1 MLFRSNEALC
11 QGSGGHER
19 RGGGTARK
27 RRCGLGMALCG
38 RRRTEAWSHG
48 RRDGICGGAV
58 SVHVCATMG
67 WDSPMLQRLDSL
79 GGRRAQTRSEAGCRR
94 LRMQETRQFHRAAVV
109 RETSGAAHGVLDAA
123 DAMRRRGRRR
133 AEDDEERAHARE
145 RTTRGDEG
153 KWRGV
158 ADRVHRERAQRM
170 QLRRRATSVSRECQQ
185 SPASGS
191 RVTREYGQYLSTVRV
206 VEYTQCQQRVSVVSP
221 GSTPGV
227 KYTP

>member
-1 MLFRSNEALC
+1 MGTRPCARDPEDVRGGAGDGAETALRAGRGPLRAAAHGSVVARTARWDLRRRGECGCMRDHGAGLTDVAATGLVGQPLRADTQRGGLSEALC
-11 QGSGGHER
+11 ARNQAIPSSCRRAGDVGRGAWRLGRSGRKAQGGDGGGRKTTKGGRTHRGR
-19 RGGGTARK
+19 RG
-27 RRCGLGMALCG
+27 
-38 RRRTEAWSHG
+38 
-48 RRDGICGGAV
+48 
-58 SVHVCATMG
+58 
-67 WDSPMLQRLDSL
+67 
-79 GGRRAQTRSEAGCRR
+79 
-94 LRMQETRQFHRAAVV
+94 AA
-109 RETSGAAHGVLDAA
+109 
-123 DAMRRRGRRR
+123 RRRG
-133 AEDDEERAHARE
+133 
-145 RTTRGDEG
+145 
-153 KWRGV
+153 GV